1 MGGGVDDI
9 VRIGAGLADSASY
22 DFQLLF
28 QRQGTRI
35 LGMAVI
41 DHVDQRF
48 HLLAAVE
55 FDVMMVLLV
64 DHRRLFPGAQ
74 IFQHLRPDV
83 PGDLI
88 GDAPACAAVV
98 EAEHETR
105 SLLRTP
111 MYPGIDAKRA
121 MCTAQQRR
129 FGALVI
135 KSWVPHQRTVA
146 KDPKIAHIDLSCVTA
161 AAEIASCTGRF
172 NGTPAA
178 PVLQVALVGS
188 VTGPEIARTRRECH
202 PVSDIKTKPPKPT
215 RRGYIL
221 LAGAIVLVIAGWSA
235 AWFYGQS
242 VLREQLDRQIVRMA
256 DQGLDVSCADLA
268 IAGYPFRYE
277 VSCADMRSADRWGT
291 AASLGGLNAVALIYN
306 PWHVIFEA
314 KSPAAMS
321 VPVNGLEG
329 GLTWQTARA
338 SVKFSDNALGS
349 FDAVIDKPEAAFDTA
364 LARGLFAAEKSEV
377 HLRKQPDSA
386 ATLESFVT
394 VQDLS
399 LKSLPELQQTI
410 SLRSHARIEGGTALL
425 AGADLVSLVRA
436 QGGELPVELV
446 LTEILLGAGKATASG
461 NLVLSGDGT
470 LSGSLELNLGNPDA
484 LLDSVKPLF
493 PPEDQTFSLLQ
504 NVVKSLEPAAREVDG
519 VRTITLP
526 ISVDRGVVR
535 IGFLPLGQIPPL
547 FPTGS

>member
-1 MGGGVDDI
+1 M
-9 VRIGAGLADSASY
+9 AL
-22 DFQLLF
+22 
-28 QRQGTRI
+28 RQ
-35 LGMAVI
+35 
-41 DHVDQRF
+41 
-48 HLLAAVE
+48 
-55 FDVMMVLLV
+55 
-64 DHRRLFPGAQ
+64 P
-74 IFQHLRPDV
+74 
-83 PGDLI
+83 
-88 GDAPACAAVV
+88 
-98 EAEHETR
+98 
-105 SLLRTP
+105 
-111 MYPGIDAKRA
+111 
-121 MCTAQQRR
+121 
-129 FGALVI
+129 
-135 KSWVPHQRTVA
+135 
-146 KDPKIAHIDLSCVTA
+146 
-161 AAEIASCTGRF
+161 
-172 NGTPAA
+172 
-178 PVLQVALVGS
+178 PVLQVAVVGS
-188 VTGPEIARTRRECH
+188 VTGPEIARTRRECL

-221 LAGAIVLVIAGWSA
+221 LAGAVVLVIAGWSA

-277 VSCADMRSADRWGT
+277 VSCADMRSADRRGT

-377 HLRKQPDSA
+377 HLRKQPESA

-526 ISVDRGVVR
+526 VSVDRGMVR

-547 FPTGS
+547 FPAGS

>member
-1 MGGGVDDI
+1 M
-9 VRIGAGLADSASY
+9 
-22 DFQLLF
+22 
-28 QRQGTRI
+28 
-35 LGMAVI
+35 
-41 DHVDQRF
+41 
-48 HLLAAVE
+48 
-55 FDVMMVLLV
+55 
-64 DHRRLFPGAQ
+64 
-74 IFQHLRPDV
+74 
-83 PGDLI
+83 
-88 GDAPACAAVV
+88 
-98 EAEHETR
+98 
-105 SLLRTP
+105 
-111 MYPGIDAKRA
+111 
-121 MCTAQQRR
+121 
-129 FGALVI
+129 
-135 KSWVPHQRTVA
+135 
-146 KDPKIAHIDLSCVTA
+146 
-161 AAEIASCTGRF
+161 
-172 NGTPAA
+172 
-178 PVLQVALVGS
+178 
-188 VTGPEIARTRRECH
+188 
-202 PVSDIKTKPPKPT
+202 SDIKTKPPKPT

-221 LAGAIVLVIAGWSA
+221 LAGTVVLVIAGWSA

-277 VSCADMRSADRWGT
+277 VSCADMRSADRRGT

-306 PWHVIFEA
+306 PWHVILEA

-377 HLRKQPDSA
+377 HLRKQPESA

-461 NLVLSGDGT
+461 SLVLSGDGT

-504 NVVKSLEPAAREVDG
+504 NVVKSLEPAAKEVDG

-526 ISVDRGVVR
+526 VSVDRGVVR

-547 FPTGS
+547 FPAGS